1 MDSGSFTKTENN
13 FYYSVLKTT
22 NDEPVININC
32 MLYKDRSIDNTQI

>member
-22 NDEPVININC
+22 NDEPVIIINC
-32 MLYKDRSIDNTQI
+32 MYKDRFIDNTQI